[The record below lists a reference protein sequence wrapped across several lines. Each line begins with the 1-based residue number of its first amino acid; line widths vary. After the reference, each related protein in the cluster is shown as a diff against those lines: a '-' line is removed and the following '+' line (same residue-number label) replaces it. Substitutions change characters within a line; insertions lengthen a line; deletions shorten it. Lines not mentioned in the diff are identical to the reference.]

1 MIQDEMMKQL
11 IKEMI
16 QTNPLKRP
24 PAEAILNH
32 PCFWGNDRL
41 AKFLKK
47 VTIFLNDENN
57 LRDAESIEKIFK
69 PDMEIDNWV
78 HKVQSMVY
86 RVKKL
91 PSFKTDMIR
100 ETSLVSL
107 LNVMI
112 FSVRFSKHLLYHF
125 LINVCNFL
133 SLRNSISWNVRMM
146 KFLKSGSEIFR
157 IYFGFSILTTESTE
171 RFPKTGALFIR
182 LFLLCPISSGKKEEK
197 KKEDTMV

>member
-32 PCFWGNDRL
+32 PCFWGNDRF

-112 FSVRFSKHLLYHF
+112 FSVRFSKHLL
-125 LINVCNFL
+125 
-133 SLRNSISWNVRMM
+133 
-146 KFLKSGSEIFR
+146 GD
-157 IYFGFSILTTESTE
+157 TE
-171 RFPKTGALFIR
+171 
-182 LFLLCPISSGKKEEK
+182 
-197 KKEDTMV
+197 